1 MVLMAKRP
9 PKVSQADKMDV
20 CQLAQLPYNCT
31 IQGRRLL
38 VIATSSLRPM
48 LTDVGL
54 ASFDAELRVPP
65 ITDLTALDQVLEA
78 VELFHSARDRT
89 RAVSMLRQAGMG
101 TEEGRLSIGIKRLL
115 SVIEM
120 ARQEPEAVAER
131 LTSALMGLGM

>member
-1 MVLMAKRP
+1 MLCHLQSAK
-9 PKVSQADKMDV
+9 
-20 CQLAQLPYNCT
+20 LARAQN
-31 IQGRRLL
+31 RRLL

-54 ASFDAELRVPP
+54 SSFDAELRVPP
-65 ITDLTALDQVLEA
+65 ITDLTALDHILDA
-78 VELFHSARDRT
+78 VELFRSPRDRS
-89 RAVSMLRQAGMG
+89 RAVNMLREAGMG
-101 TEEGRLSIGIKRLL
+101 TERLNIGVKRLL